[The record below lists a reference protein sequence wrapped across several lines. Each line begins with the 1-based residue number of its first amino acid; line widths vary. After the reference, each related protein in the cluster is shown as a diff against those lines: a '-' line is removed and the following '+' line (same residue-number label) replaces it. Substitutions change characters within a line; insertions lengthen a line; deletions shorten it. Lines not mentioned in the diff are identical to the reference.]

1 MIDKFKKYYQRN
13 NGLKGTVR
21 SVFRV
26 CRTSGAKGLVLRT
39 FNKNVAGLSLD
50 YQHWIAHV
58 EEQYPPEKVQQMRDV
73 IGEGP
78 KISVLIPVY
87 NVPIEYLCAC
97 IDSVLNQYYENWEL
111 CIADDASKGREI
123 KRVLEKYAK
132 KDERI
137 KVVFRET
144 NGHISEATNSALA
157 LATGEYVALLDND
170 DLLKREA
177 LLEVAML
184 IHQHPDADMIYSDED
199 KINADG
205 SERIWPSFKPDWSPD
220 VFLTRMYLSHLGV
233 YRTKIAKKIGGMRSE
248 YNGSQDYDFVLRF
261 TEQTTNIYHIPKILY
276 HWRMIPGS
284 TSLGAE
290 NKDYAFSASVRA
302 KEDAMKRR
310 NYHALQVL
318 YADKMATQLV
328 FYPQE
333 QEKVSILMFVTDENE
348 IKLAQ
353 ETLSNMRKR
362 SAWEHYEILIGMNHS
377 NMAHFF
383 QPEDRLQFFVYE
395 GATSDAMFAEL
406 YPKITGN
413 FIVFIQPGC
422 IVQTANWLEV
432 GLGQARLRQTGVV
445 GGLIYNEQG
454 YIEETGLIAL
464 DGGDELIQ
472 LKRAHYGYHRSDLM
486 LVDNLQFATNYLM
499 MGNRFAMFEKAKAD
513 ELDVNANTVAFR
525 NFTYLLS
532 LKCYEHGLFNVYR
545 GDIQLVNRRKNKVKA
560 LTYLPDAFIA
570 RLAAS
575 EASLLKHDPF
585 YNANFET
592 ENGNYQLKF
601 R

>member
-26 CRTSGAKGLVLRT
+26 VRTSGAKGLVVRT
-39 FNKNVAGLSLD
+39 FNKNAAGLALD
-50 YQHWIAHV
+50 YQYWMAHV
-58 EEQYPPEKVQQMRDV
+58 EEQYPADKVARMKET
-73 IGEGP
+73 IGTGP
-78 KISVLIPVY
+78 KISVLMPVY
-87 NVPIEYLCAC
+87 NVPIEYLTAC
-97 IDSVLNQYYENWEL
+97 IDSVVNQYYENWEL

-123 KRVLEKYAK
+123 KRVLERYAK

-137 KVVFRET
+137 KVVFRKK

-157 LATGEYVALLDND
+157 LATGEYIALLDND
-170 DLLKREA
+170 DLLKPEA
-177 LLEVAML
+177 LLEVATL
-184 IHQHPDADMIYSDED
+184 LHHHPDADMVYSDED
-199 KINADG
+199 KISADG
-205 SERIWPSFKPDWSPD
+205 SERLWPSFKPDWSPD

-233 YRTKIAKKIGGMRSE
+233 YRTKLAKKIGGMRSE

-261 TEQTTNIYHIPKILY
+261 TEQTSHIYHIPKILY

-310 NYHALQVL
+310 NYKALQVL

-333 QEKVSILMFVTDENE
+333 LEKVSILMFVTDERE

-383 QPEDRLQFFVYE
+383 QPEERLQFFVYE
-395 GATSDAMFAEL
+395 GASSDAMFAEL
-406 YPKITGN
+406 YPKTTGR
-413 FIVFIQPGC
+413 FIVFIKPGC
-422 IVQTANWLEV
+422 IVQTENWLEV
-432 GLGQARLRQTGVV
+432 GLGQARLAQTGVV

-454 YIEETGLIAL
+454 YIEESGLIAL
-464 DGGDELIQ
+464 AADDDLIH
-472 LKRAHYGYHRSDLM
+472 LKRAHYGYHRSDLT

-499 MGNRFAMFEKAKAD
+499 MGNRFAMFEKEKAD
-513 ELDVNANTVAFR
+513 RLDVNASTVAFR

-532 LKCYEHGLFNVYR
+532 LKLYEDGLFNVYR
-545 GDIQLVNRRKNKVKA
+545 GDIQLVNKQKQRVRA
-560 LTYLPDAFIA
+560 LTDLSDAFIA
-570 RLAAS
+570 RLADS

-592 ENGNYQLKF
+592 EDGNYQLKF